1 MSLKN
6 NMKGGYE
13 YGSANANSYM
23 LMEKALAKKGGV
35 AFGDNFMKQLF
46 DKSSQ
51 MTNIVPATTTA
62 TATNDIKGGTG
73 LELAPFL
80 TSLVL
85 FGLRIGNDP
94 KARQEILEQFNN
106 LISSEKKRSSK
117 VASKSVVKTASKSAS
132 KTTSKTASKSKNS
145 KKMMN

>member
-1 MSLKN
+1 MSVKN

-13 YGSANANSYM
+13 YGSVNANSYM

-51 MTNIVPATTTA
+51 MTNIVPT

-106 LISSEKKRSSK
+106 LIPSEKKKSSK
-117 VASKSVVKTASKSAS
+117 VGSKSVVKTASKSAS
-132 KTTSKTASKSKNS
+132 KTTSKTASKSKNT

>member
-13 YGSANANSYM
+13 YGSANTNSYM

-51 MTNIVPATTTA
+51 MTNIVPN

-106 LISSEKKRSSK
+106 LIPSEKKKSSK
-117 VASKSVVKTASKSAS
+117 VASKSIVKTASKSAS
-132 KTTSKTASKSKNS
+132 KSTSKTASKSKNT

>member
-51 MTNIVPATTTA
+51 MTNIVPN

-106 LISSEKKRSSK
+106 LIPSEKKKSSK
-117 VASKSVVKTASKSAS
+117 VASKSIVKTASKSAS
-132 KTTSKTASKSKNS
+132 KTTSKTASKSKNT